1 MSFRPIAL
9 RFLNSPFTSFAI
21 LLLLGL
27 SLPGCKKENDRPQ
40 WDVEVAGP
48 LLFADIGINQ
58 LLADS
63 LTQADA
69 NGAIRVVY
77 EETVDNLELDSIYTI
92 PDTSIQTLYIWSV
105 FPYLVQPNTP
115 FYTNDNNV
123 RLGIS
128 GVELKK
134 AHIRTGK
141 IGLSI
146 RNTLPTR
153 IYFTY
158 TIPKAIKNGNQFQVV
173 QDVGPGSISAPA
185 IFNGTYDFDGY
196 DIDLTGA
203 SGLLVNTIA
212 YNVRAVSDPSG
223 SAFTVNPGDT
233 MINLV
238 STLLSIEPSY
248 VKGYLGQ
255 TTVNLSDDANVGLG
269 NIIRD
274 GTVEMDSARLRLDVI
289 NSIGADASAMIRNL
303 NATNNQTSSAI
314 ALSAPGILNTR
325 LNINRASESGNASDP
340 VRPTTL
346 SLSLDRSNSN
356 LVDLLENIPDRLDY
370 NLDLSLNP
378 LGNVSGSNDFVYSDR
393 LVASRLRLEL
403 PLRFAA
409 NQILLADTLDLTAD
423 NLTNLDPVGPAI
435 VTMVAENGFPLNIE
449 LQFFLIDENGTVTDS
464 LLQQGNLIPSAYVDG
479 AMNVVASRST
489 RLEIPVEAERKS
501 RLQSARKIGIRGR
514 FTTPAYPVL
523 VQFYEHYRL
532 RIKLVAEGTYSIR

>member
-1 MSFRPIAL
+1 
-9 RFLNSPFTSFAI
+9 
-21 LLLLGL
+21 
-27 SLPGCKKENDRPQ
+27 
-40 WDVEVAGP
+40 
-48 LLFADIGINQ
+48 
-58 LLADS
+58 
-63 LTQADA
+63 
-69 NGAIRVVY
+69 
-77 EETVDNLELDSIYTI
+77 
-92 PDTSIQTLYIWSV
+92 
-105 FPYLVQPNTP
+105 
-115 FYTNDNNV
+115 
-123 RLGIS
+123 
-128 GVELKK
+128 
-134 AHIRTGK
+134 
-141 IGLSI
+141 
-146 RNTLPTR
+146 
-153 IYFTY
+153 
-158 TIPKAIKNGNQFQVV
+158 
-173 QDVGPGSISAPA
+173 
-185 IFNGTYDFDGY
+185 
-196 DIDLTGA
+196 
-203 SGLLVNTIA
+203 
-212 YNVRAVSDPSG
+212 
-223 SAFTVNPGDT
+223 
-233 MINLV
+233 MINLE

-248 VKGYLGQ
+248 AKGYLGQ
-255 TTVNLSDDANVGLG
+255 TSVNLSDYANVGLG

-274 GTVEMDSARLRLDVI
+274 GTVELDSAMLRLDVI
-289 NSIGADASAMIRNL
+289 NSIGADASAIIANL
-303 NATNNQTSSAI
+303 EATNNRTGTTI
-314 ALSAPGILNTR
+314 PLTAPGILNTR

>member
-1 MSFRPIAL
+1 MSFRTIAL
-9 RFLNSPFTSFAI
+9 RFLNSPFTFFAI
-21 LLLLGL
+21 LLLPGL

-63 LTQADA
+63 LTQAEA

-92 PDTSIQTLYIWSV
+92 PDTSIQTLYIWSL

-134 AHIRTGK
+134 AYIRTGK

-173 QDVGPGSISAPA
+173 QDVGPGSISSPT

-196 DIDLTGA
+196 DVELTGA

-212 YNVRAVSDPSG
+212 YNVQAVSDPAG

-233 MINLV
+233 MINLE

-248 VKGYLGQ
+248 AKGYLGQ
-255 TTVNLSDDANVGLG
+255 TSVNLSDYANVGLG

-274 GTVEMDSARLRLDVI
+274 GTVELDSAMLRLDVI
-289 NSIGADASAMIRNL
+289 NSIGADASAIIANL
-303 NATNNQTSSAI
+303 EATNNRTGTTI
-314 ALSAPGILNTR
+314 PLTAPGILNTR

-423 NLTNLDPVGPAI
+423 NLTNLDPVGPTM